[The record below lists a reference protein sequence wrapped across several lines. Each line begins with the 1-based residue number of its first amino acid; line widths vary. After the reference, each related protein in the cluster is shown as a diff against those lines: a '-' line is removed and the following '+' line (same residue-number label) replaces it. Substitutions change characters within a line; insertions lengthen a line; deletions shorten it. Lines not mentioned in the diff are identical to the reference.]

1 VLQNQFTLT
10 PLSVYNGGAAQA
22 PAGTPTPDPRV
33 GKDLQWWE
41 KFRIALQAFP
51 PPPADA
57 PFIKLCEQF
66 GLTQADSPYVDMDPE
81 RAAALIEGA
90 KAGQAKIDELMKR
103 FHATPEGWQS
113 ALHVFDYNL
122 DYFEIGTIDAPSGR
136 SPTASRPTSRV
147 PSPPAAACGA
157 TTATRLTTR
166 SSGSTPTATHSTG
179 RNATSCT

>member
-1 VLQNQFTLT
+1 VLQNQFMLT

-103 FHATPEGWQS
+103 FHATPEGCSQPCTCS
-113 ALHVFDYNL
+113 
-122 DYFEIGTIDAPSGR
+122 TTTS
-136 SPTASRPTSRV
+136 TTSR
-147 PSPPAAACGA
+147 SA
-157 TTATRLTTR
+157 R
-166 SSGSTPTATHSTG
+166 STPRVEDPRPQADLHHACHRRPRRPVG
-179 RNATSCT
+179 

>member
-1 VLQNQFTLT
+1 MLQNQFTLT
-10 PLSVYNGGAAQA
+10 PLSVCNGGAAQA

-57 PFIKLCEQF
+57 PFIELCEQF

-90 KAGQAKIDELMKR
+90 KSGQAKIDELMKR

-122 DYFEIGTIDAPSGR
+122 DYFEIGTIDAP
-136 SPTASRPTSRV
+136 
-147 PSPPAAACGA
+147 
-157 TTATRLTTR
+157 
-166 SSGSTPTATHSTG
+166 
-179 RNATSCT
+179 